1 MEDSKLLQ
9 KRDGAEMHPCLNS
22 KKALREL
29 HQRCLEYVHE
39 KNVSYLDQVDVTN
52 LLGGPSK
59 VKPSVVADIMTQMVS
74 QVVVLG
80 LQC

>member
-9 KRDGAEMHPCLNS
+9 KRDGAAMHPCLNS